1 MSTILVVEDDPAL
14 TFVLKDNLEFEGYK
28 TVTIADGTQAIDAI
42 PTIRP
47 ALIILDVMLPGLNG
61 VQVCR
66 ALRQRG
72 DRTPVLML
80 TARRQEHEKVQ
91 GLDAGAD
98 DYVTKPFGVQEL
110 LARVRAMLRRATPV
124 RERIDSYAFAGVEV
138 DFKSGLALRDGTRLA
153 LSQRQVELLRVLIE
167 AGGEPVSR
175 ETLLRE
181 LWGDKELPS
190 VRSVDVHVTLLRR
203 ELGAVAGRH
212 VLTVHG
218 IGYAFIRDT
227 LPAEAS

>member
-28 TVTIADGTQAIDAI
+28 TVTIADGHEAMSAI
-42 PTIRP
+42 PALRP

-61 VQVCR
+61 VQLCR

-110 LARVRAMLRRATPV
+110 LARVRAMLRRRTPN
-124 RERIDSYAFAGVEV
+124 RERVDSYAFCGVEV
-138 DFKSGLALRDGTRLA
+138 DFKSGLALREGSRLA

-181 LWGDKELPS
+181 LWGDKEVPS

-203 ELGAVAGRH
+203 ELGPAAGRH

-218 IGYAFIRDT
+218 VGYAFIRET
-227 LPAEAS
+227 LPAEA